1 MPTTTYTIADADG
14 IELFQT
20 HDPDEA
26 QTHSQLG
33 FHVTAVTEGSA

>member
-1 MPTTTYTIADADG
+1 MPTTPYPIADADG

-20 HDPDEA
+20 HAPDEA

-33 FHVTAVTEGSA
+33 FHVTAETTA